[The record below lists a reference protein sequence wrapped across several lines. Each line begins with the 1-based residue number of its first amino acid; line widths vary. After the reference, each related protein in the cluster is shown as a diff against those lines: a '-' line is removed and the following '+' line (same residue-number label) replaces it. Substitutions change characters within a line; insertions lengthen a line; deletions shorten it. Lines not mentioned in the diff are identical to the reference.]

1 MNTTPSSNNPHPIPT
16 QPLPSLHT
24 RANASLTTDFNTLIT
39 TISNDS
45 HLLDEIT
52 TLNSSAEQTQRQ
64 LNLLQDHVD
73 QTLNCLDTLE
83 LSTLPILV
91 SRCQDLEKIYC
102 SIDQLYA
109 LVKEIEYGF
118 DRLESRCAEIEKSQ
132 GSSASVR
139 KNVGLFFKSI
149 FDADIKQTKAPMPE
163 GGDMIGAVPDF
174 GLYINRS
181 YVSEGEMKR
190 ILEKE
195 LGELSDKN
203 DKNVSGVIP
212 PEPALPAPKK
222 GFFSTGI
229 FGSGGG
235 VKNEPKVVG
244 ENKGQN
250 VDEKKGDEK
259 TPTIEEEPHQPTQ
272 QSDPVDEFAGE
283 EIEEEDVVY
292 EEIEEDVEYVDGEEI
307 ED

>member
-1 MNTTPSSNNPHPIPT
+1 MSTTSSSNSLHPNPT
-16 QPLPSLHT
+16 QLLPSLHT
-24 RANASLTTDFNTLIT
+24 KANASLTTDFNTLIT

-118 DRLESRCAEIEKSQ
+118 DRLENRCAEIEKSQ

-149 FDADIKQTKAPMPE
+149 FDADIKQTKAPMPD

-195 LGELSDKN
+195 LGESEKNDKN
-203 DKNVSGVIP
+203 DKDDKNVIGIIP
-212 PEPALPAPKK
+212 PETALPAPKK
-222 GFFSTGI
+222 SFFSTGI
-229 FGSGGG
+229 FGSGS
-235 VKNEPKVVG
+235 VKVVS
-244 ENKGQN
+244 ENKGQKI
-250 VDEKKGDEK
+250 DEKIDEK
-259 TPTIEEEPHQPTQ
+259 TPTIEEPKQPTQ
-272 QSDPVDEFAGE
+272 QSDPLDEFAGE
-283 EIEEEDVVY
+283 EIEEEDVEY